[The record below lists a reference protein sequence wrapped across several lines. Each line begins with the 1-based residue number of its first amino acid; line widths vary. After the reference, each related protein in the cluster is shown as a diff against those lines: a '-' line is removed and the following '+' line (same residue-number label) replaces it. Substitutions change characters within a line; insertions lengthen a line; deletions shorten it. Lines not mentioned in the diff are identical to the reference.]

1 MILCLRI
8 NGMQIIISLR
18 QTRNAGQDMM
28 NYIYL
33 LESVLRP
40 GIIRLAS
47 AWDKSLLLLRRH
59 SSEYSNANPPYSF
72 FNVDCIL
79 N

>member
-1 MILCLRI
+1 MR
-8 NGMQIIISLR
+8 
-18 QTRNAGQDMM
+18 